1 MLRRALLGACALLA
15 SCDTE
20 KAADATTERP
30 RIASTAAAEPLPGSV
45 VDSALPIAEH
55 LRRFRAGVDSADRF
69 EGGSPTPQTLAKRFL
84 EAVARR
90 DTIDLARMVLTR
102 PEFAWL
108 YYPSHVYHD
117 PPYELDP
124 GTFWMLIQGN
134 SEKGFARVLRRYGG
148 QRLDYRALRCTRS
161 TSVRPPLEESEQ
173 CALEFTANGQ
183 AESRRMFGSIV
194 GYGGSYKFVSYAN
207 EF

>member
-1 MLRRALLGACALLA
+1 MTRRALLAAYALLA
-15 SCDTE
+15 ACDPE
-20 KAADATTERP
+20 KPRHATVDRQQ
-30 RIASTAAAEPLPGSV
+30 IASAVAAEPPPGHL

-55 LRRFRAGVDSADRF
+55 LRRFRAGVDSTDRLQ
-69 EGGSPTPQTLAKRFL
+69 GGSPTPQALAKRFL

-108 YYPSHVYHD
+108 YYPSHIYHD

-124 GTFWMLIQGN
+124 GTFWMLIQNN
-134 SEKGFARVLRRYGG
+134 SRKGFVRVLRHYGG
-148 QRLDYRALRCTRS
+148 QRLEYRELRCTRS
-161 TSVRPPLEESEQ
+161 ANLNPPLEESER
-173 CALEFTANGQ
+173 CALEFTANKQ
-183 AESRRMFGSIV
+183 PESRRMFGSIA
-194 GYGGSYKFVSYAN
+194 GYGGRYKLVSHAN